1 MSKTIK
7 VTNRDLPDHVELFD
21 LCGKVMRGEREANEP
36 YMKFKYA
43 CGRNWDKVNAMTKAA
58 SAKYHALTKSAP
70 EYRTILLA
78 CEDSRKIHCTKDAQ
92 GAPVMEKD
100 ERGVELYTFTS
111 ESLATC
117 DAEIKAIV
125 AKSQAVYDA
134 HQAKLKAGEEFLN
147 EEVSI
152 DLFTVPFSMVPERIS
167 AAFIPAISIML
178 TDIPEDVEADPMRMV
193 E

>member
-1 MSKTIK
+1 MSKKLVI
-7 VTNRDLPDHVELFD
+7 TNRDLPEHVELFE
-21 LCGKVMRGEREANEP
+21 LCGKVMRGEREESQP

-43 CGRNWDKVNAMTKAA
+43 CGRNWAKLNALTKAA
-58 SAKYHALTKSAP
+58 SAKYREITKSAP

-92 GAPVMEKD
+92 GLPVMEKD

-111 ESLATC
+111 EALATC

-125 AKSQAVYDA
+125 AKSQEVYDV
-134 HQAKLKAGEEFLN
+134 HQAKLKAGELFLN

-152 DLFTVPFSMVPERIS
+152 DLFTVPFSMIPERM
-167 AAFIPAISIML
+167 AGAYIPAISIML
-178 TDIPEDVEADPMRMV
+178 TEVPDEADAAPMRMV